1 MRLLFYS
8 SLLTDTFC
16 RCILRLIGINL
27 SRSCFL
33 PLQTALSHLL
43 SLLGCLLVGLALWTR
58 WFSCNWPKWI
68 WTFRSLRLAEISSG
82 PGPVSWELPTSPGCF
97 FIALRTV
104 LSLRHPLQLSQIC
117 SGRST
122 LMTRSGSFS
131 LMKKIGSYCFPFR
144 LLV

>member
-1 MRLLFYS
+1 MRLIFYS
-8 SLLTDTFC
+8 SLLTDTFY

-27 SRSCFL
+27 FRSCFL

-43 SLLGCLLVGLALWTR
+43 GLLGCLLVGSALWTR
-58 WFSCNWPKWI
+58 WFSCNWPEWI
-68 WTFRSLRLAEISSG
+68 WTFRSLRLAKISSG
-82 PGPVSWELPTSPGCF
+82 PGRVSWELPPSPGCF

-104 LSLRHPLQLSQIC
+104 LSLRHPLQLSLTC
-117 SGRST
+117 SGRWT

-131 LMKKIGSYCFPFR
+131 SMKKIGSDCFPFR